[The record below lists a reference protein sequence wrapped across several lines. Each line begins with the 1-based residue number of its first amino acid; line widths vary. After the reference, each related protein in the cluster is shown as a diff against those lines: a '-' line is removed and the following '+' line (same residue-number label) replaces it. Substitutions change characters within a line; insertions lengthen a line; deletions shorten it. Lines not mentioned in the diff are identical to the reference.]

1 MKILYIFTFDYSFKI
16 WKETGIL
23 DREIEYFN
31 RLGNENIDLTIFTFG
46 DESDE
51 DLLKECNFN
60 VYPIYKYIKRP
71 RYKIFRILKSFAFPF
86 FIKKNIDFD
95 LVKQNQLQGSWI
107 PIILKI
113 ITGKKLIIRTGY
125 DVFLF
130 SIKEKKSYYK
140 RLLFYL
146 LTQLSISFSNIYTVT
161 SISDKKFLENYF
173 LVRKNTIQVRMNWV
187 QYANKKTELNVR
199 NQDCVLSVGRLE
211 KQKNYLKLID
221 LLKGSSKKL
230 LIYGEG
236 SEKKLILE
244 YAKKE
249 GVEIE
254 IRDPVQNTELINLMC
269 KYKFYITTSL
279 FEGNPKSILE
289 AMGAGCIVI
298 APKNEN
304 NVEIIKNEFNGF
316 LYDLESMN
324 NFDSIFTQHIEQLN
338 MISSNARETIENSYS
353 LNNFVIKE
361 IKEIK
366 EISI

>member
-31 RLGNENIDLTIFTFG
+31 RLKSKNVELTILTFG

-51 DLLKECNFN
+51 DLLKDYNFKI
-60 VYPIYKYIKRP
+60 YPIYKYFKKP

-95 LVKQNQLQGSWI
+95 IVKQNQLQGSWI

-130 SIKEKKSYYK
+130 SIKEKKAYFK

-161 SISDKKFLENYF
+161 SINDKKFLEKYF
-173 LVRKNTIQVRMNWV
+173 FVRKKTIQVRRNWV
-187 QYANKKTELNVR
+187 QHANKNTELNVR
-199 NQDCVLSVGRLE
+199 NEDCVISVGRLE
-211 KQKNYLKLID
+211 SQKNYRKLID

-230 LIYGEG
+230 LIFGKG
-236 SEKKLILE
+236 SEKNLILE

-254 IRDPVQNTELINLMC
+254 IRDPVENTELTSLMC

-289 AMGAGCIVI
+289 AMGAGCVVI

-304 NVEIIKNEFNGF
+304 NYEVIKNEFNGF
-316 LYDLESMN
+316 LYDMN
-324 NFDSIFTQHIEQLN
+324 NTENFEYFFNKNDDHLN
-338 MISSNARETIENSYS
+338 TISSNAFETIRKDYS
-353 LNNFVIKE
+353 LGSFISQEIREFKE
-361 IKEIK
+361 ITI
-366 EISI
+366 

>member
-1 MKILYIFTFDYSFKI
+1 MKILYIFTFDYSLKI
-16 WKETGIL
+16 WKETGIF

-31 RLGNENIDLTIFTFG
+31 RLKNENIELTIFTFG

-51 DLLKECNFN
+51 DLLKDYNFKI
-60 VYPIYKYIKRP
+60 YPIYKYFKRP
-71 RYKIFRILKSFAFPF
+71 RFKIFRILKSFMFPF
-86 FIKKNIDFD
+86 FIKKHINFD

-130 SIKEKKSYYK
+130 SIKEKKAYFK
-140 RLLFYL
+140 RFLFYL
-146 LTQLSISFSNIYTVT
+146 LTQLSLSFSNIYTVT
-161 SISDKKFLENYF
+161 SINDKKFLEKYF
-173 LVRKNTIQVRMNWV
+173 FVRKKTIQLRRNWV
-187 QYANKKTELNVR
+187 QHANTKTELDVR
-199 NQDCVLSVGRLE
+199 RQDCVVSVGRLE

-230 LIYGEG
+230 LIFGTG
-236 SEKKLILE
+236 SEKNLILE

-254 IRDPVQNTELINLMC
+254 IRDPIENTQLTSLMC
-269 KYKFYITTSL
+269 EYKFYITTSL

-289 AMGAGCIVI
+289 AMGAGCVVI

-304 NVEIIKNEFNGF
+304 NYEVIKDEFNGF
-316 LYDLESMN
+316 LYDMSSTHSFDYFFTKN
-324 NFDSIFTQHIEQLN
+324 NDQLN
-338 MISSNARETIENSYS
+338 TVSTNAFETIKKDYS
-353 LNNFVIKE
+353 LHSFVSQEIREFKE
-361 IKEIK
+361 ILI
-366 EISI
+366 

>member
-31 RLGNENIDLTIFTFG
+31 RLKSKNVELTILTFG
-46 DESDE
+46 DGYDE
-51 DLLKECNFN
+51 DLLKDYNFKI
-60 VYPIYKYIKRP
+60 YPIYKYFKKP

-95 LVKQNQLQGSWI
+95 IVKQNQLQGSWI

-130 SIKEKKSYYK
+130 SIKEKKAYFK

-161 SISDKKFLENYF
+161 SINDKEFLEKYF
-173 LVRKNTIQVRMNWV
+173 FVRKKTIQVRRNWV
-187 QYANKKTELNVR
+187 QHANKNTELNVR
-199 NQDCVLSVGRLE
+199 NEDCVISVGRLE
-211 KQKNYLKLID
+211 SQKNYRKLID

-230 LIYGEG
+230 LIFGNG
-236 SEKKLILE
+236 SEKNLILE
-244 YAKKE
+244 YAKRQ

-254 IRDPVQNTELINLMC
+254 IRDPVQNTVLTNLMC
-269 KYKFYITTSL
+269 NYKFYITTSL

-289 AMGAGCIVI
+289 AMGAGCIVV
-298 APKNEN
+298 APEN
-304 NVEIIKNEFNGF
+304 DNNFEFIKNEFNGF
-316 LYDLESMN
+316 LYDIDSTN
-324 NFDSIFTQHIEQLN
+324 NFDFIFTRHIEQLS
-338 MISSNARETIENSYS
+338 MISNNAHETIKKHYS
-353 LNNFVIKE
+353 LENFLIQEVRE
-361 IKEIK
+361 FE